1 MYLEFLQIGHPVGLL
16 IAVLAAAAMGYS
28 IHHGGTCAVAAVG
41 QLINER
47 RAGKAVALVECSLWV
62 LALGLV
68 TLAAG
73 YRFEA
78 SPAYPATAAVLFGG
92 LLLGLGAW
100 INDACVFG
108 TIARI
113 GKRDLH
119 YLLTPP
125 GYYLGSL
132 AHAEVAGPFAASSPA
147 APAASSATTFLLLL
161 FAGSLLISIRQVL
174 TARRNRLPLGSIWDY
189 RHATIMI
196 GVTFVILAVIAGP
209 WTYTEALGSAA
220 HGLSLPK
227 GTDALL
233 FGALLGGAMFG
244 GRHIAKAVPF
254 ALRRA
259 LACLAGGALM
269 GFGGSLVPGGN
280 DNLILAGLPWLQPHA
295 WLAIAA
301 MALAIAAGLIGSMR
315 FRKLPRLEF
324 AGRVGPS

>member
-1 MYLEFLQIGHPVGLL
+1 MQPDFLHIGHPVGLV
-16 IAVLAAAAMGYS
+16 IAVLAAAAMGYA
-28 IHHGGTCAVAAVG
+28 IQHGGTCTVAAVG
-41 QLINER
+41 QLINQR
-47 RAGKAVALVECSLWV
+47 RAGRAVALVECSLWV

-73 YRFEA
+73 YRFNA
-78 SPAYPATAAVLFGG
+78 SPAYPATTAVLIGG

-108 TIARI
+108 SIARI

-125 GYYLGSL
+125 GYFLGSVI
-132 AHAEVAGPFAASSPA
+132 HAQLAGPFAASRPA
-147 APAASSATTFLLLL
+147 APVAGSATTFLLLL
-161 FAGSLLISIRQVL
+161 FAGSLLISIRQVMS
-174 TARRNRLPLGSIWDY
+174 ARRNRTPLATLWDY
-189 RHATIMI
+189 RHATIAI
-196 GVTFVILAVIAGP
+196 GISFVILAVVAGP
-209 WTYTEALGSAA
+209 WTYTEVLGSAA
-220 HGLSLPK
+220 HGSGMSR

-233 FGALLGGAMFG
+233 FAALLGGAMLG
-244 GRHIAKAVPF
+244 GRQISKAVPF
-254 ALRRA
+254 APRRA

-301 MALAIAAGLIGSMR
+301 MALAIAAGLIGSQGLR
-315 FRKLPRLEF
+315 RLLPTESAR
-324 AGRVGPS
+324 RTGPA